1 MDLVYLLVGIVVGVL
16 IGWLLKAFFSEKGNP
31 LSAAEQ
37 TVQQSIYETL
47 YKDYQKLQATLEAKN
62 QQCEE
67 LSKDLAV
74 SEQTVEHY
82 NEKLKTQ
89 QTDLL
94 KSQDLLKSELENLA
108 NRLFEE
114 KSVRFS
120 EHNVH
125 SINNLLSPMRERF
138 SLFESR
144 LESVHKEESEQR
156 IRLHEQVRFLAEL
169 NQQMSDDAQK
179 LVNALKGNTK
189 IQGNWGELVL
199 EKVLE
204 KSGLSKGREYEVQD
218 AHQNTEGNR
227 HIPDVIIYLPENKH
241 LIIDSKVS
249 LVAYERFISSDDD
262 ASRRLALREHIQSL
276 KNHIKGLSSKQYAS
290 LNSLNS
296 PDFVMLFVPIE
307 SALSI
312 ALEADSELLYEA
324 FKMNVILVTPS
335 TLMATARTVSGL
347 WKQVQ
352 QNLNARE
359 IARLGGELYD
369 HIVEFAVELEQVGT
383 KLKQVDKTYENAVKK
398 LQTGR
403 NSLMS
408 GAKRLES
415 LGVNHQKTIPFHL
428 DQIEGPDSSAH

>member
-31 LSAAEQ
+31 LSVAEQ

-47 YKDYQKLQATLEAKN
+47 YKDYQKLQATLDAKN

-94 KSQDLLKSELENLA
+94 RSQDLLKSELENLA

-120 EHNVH
+120 EHNIH

-144 LESVHKEESEQR
+144 LELVHKEESEQR

-218 AHQNTEGNR
+218 VHQNTEGNR

-249 LVAYERFISSDDD
+249 LVAYERFVSSDDD

-369 HIVEFAVELEQVGT
+369 HIVEFAVELEQVGA

-415 LGVNHQKTIPFHL
+415 LGVSHQKTIPFHL
-428 DQIEGPDSSAH
+428 DQIEDSDLSVN